1 MTEACVSAQ
10 CTYME
15 LLFAAK
21 LVGQHSSPTY
31 ALHESLTLSLSISLC
46 VCQFQVKLFAVHT
59 SLLLMFDKV
68 DPYLA
73 RLPSGPIDNKYF
85 IVVLILLSI
94 GKHLIA
100 HLIV

>member
-1 MTEACVSAQ
+1 MRERAMYIYGIVVCSQTSRATLFTYVRLARVS
-10 CTYME
+10 
-15 LLFAAK
+15 
-21 LVGQHSSPTY
+21 HS
-31 ALHESLTLSLSISLC
+31 LSLSISLC